1 MKFASLLKK
10 EIKELLTIQAILGI
24 IISLV
29 AFYAFGNI
37 MGGIMNDL
45 EKESQ
50 EIIICDQDKSEFTT
64 AIISSLEQQEGV
76 KLKKVELESDDYTK
90 ELKRLDINGLI
101 IIPEGFT
108 EKALTNSEKAVLE
121 NVSIMNSMS
130 MTGSMSGAMNSAG
143 LQIIQ
148 QAVRTT
154 IMTSKNLTP
163 DEIAHIENPVEL
175 KEITIVGDKSAEIS
189 RDMIGGFVSMQSTF
203 VPIVIFM
210 LVLYASQLIISAIS
224 TEKLDKTLETL
235 LSAPVSRMAVLSSKM
250 IAAALVA
257 AFNAGAYMIGFSQLM
272 NSMTGSVMN
281 GDESTE
287 MSNLISE
294 LGLKLQGTDYLMLGL
309 QMFLTI
315 LIALSVSLILG
326 ALAKDVKSAQTL
338 SMPIMFCAMIPYML
352 TLFVDVA
359 SLSIVPKLL
368 VYAIPF
374 THTFTAVENIL
385 FAHTTVFWGGVIYQI
400 LFLCICMFFAVRVF
414 MTDKL
419 FTISL
424 SFGQKT
430 KMKSKGKSLKLFK
443 K

>member
-10 EIKELLTIQAILGI
+10 EVKELLTIQAIMGI

-29 AFYAFGNI
+29 AFYAFGTF
-37 MGGIMNDL
+37 MGGVMNDL

-50 EIIICDQDKSEFTT
+50 EIIICDQDQSEFTT
-64 AIISSLEQQEGV
+64 AIISSLKENKEV
-76 KLKKVELESDDYTK
+76 KLKEVELQSDNYVE
-90 ELKRLDINGLI
+90 ELNRLEIQGLI

-108 EKALTNSEKAVLE
+108 EKALVNSEKATLQ
-121 NVSIMNSMS
+121 NVSIMSSMS
-130 MTGSMSGAMNSAG
+130 MAGSMTGAMNSAG

-148 QAVRTT
+148 NAVKTT
-154 IMTSKNLTP
+154 IMTSKNLTAE
-163 DEIAHIENPVEL
+163 EIEHIDNPIEL
-175 KEITIVGDKSAEIS
+175 EETTIVGENSAKVN
-189 RDMIGGFVSMQSTF
+189 RDALAGFVSMQSTF
-203 VPIVIFM
+203 VPIIIFM

-250 IAAALVA
+250 VAAALVA
-257 AFNAGAYMIGFSQLM
+257 AINAGAYMIGFSQLM
-272 NSMTGSVMN
+272 NSMTEPM
-281 GDESTE
+281 
-287 MSNLISE
+287 MSSGNAPDLSNFISE
-294 LGLKLQGTDYLMLGL
+294 LGLKLQGTDYLLLGL

-315 LIALSVSLILG
+315 LIALSVSLVLG

-352 TLFVDVA
+352 TMFVDVS
-359 SLSIVPKLL
+359 SLSLVPRLL

-374 THTFTAVENIL
+374 THTFSAIENIL
-385 FAHTTVFWGGVIYQI
+385 FANDAVFWGGVIYQI
-400 LFLCICMFFAVRVF
+400 IFLCVCMFVAVRVF

-424 SFGQKT
+424 SFGQKA
-430 KMKSKGKSLKLFK
+430 KLKSKSKSLKLFK